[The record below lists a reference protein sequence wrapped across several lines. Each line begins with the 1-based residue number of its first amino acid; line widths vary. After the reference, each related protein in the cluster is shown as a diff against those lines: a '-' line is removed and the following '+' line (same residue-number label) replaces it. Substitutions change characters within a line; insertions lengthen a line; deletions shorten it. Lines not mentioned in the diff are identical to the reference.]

1 MSVYRIAELNIEIF
15 PRTEYTI
22 NQLKDYEVFT
32 EEIDFSVSIQK
43 SDIDYEV
50 SVGDIPDYG
59 ICESLAIYRKICK
72 KILADYNGILFHSAA
87 LRYKGKAYLFTAK
100 SGIGKT
106 THIRLWKDLLGDKVV
121 IINGDKPILRFKDDK
136 IIVYGTPWQG
146 KENYGSNINAPLGGV
161 FLLNRGV
168 QNTVEKADSK
178 TALKLMLAQTLRYQ
192 NKENVENLLSFMEKI
207 ILEIPIYILHC
218 NMDISSVKTSL
229 SVIE

>member
-15 PRTEYTI
+15 PKTEYTI

-32 EEIDFSVSIQK
+32 KKIDFSVNIQK

-50 SVGDIPDYG
+50 SVGGISDYDV
-59 ICESLAIYRKICK
+59 CESLAIYRKICK

-87 LRYKGKAYLFTAK
+87 IKYKGRAYLFTAK
-100 SGIGKT
+100 SGTGKT
-106 THIRLWKDLLGDKVV
+106 THIKLWKDLLGDKVS
-121 IINGDKPILRFKDDK
+121 IINGDKPILRFKDDE

-146 KENYGSNINAPLGGV
+146 KENYGSNINAPLGGI

-168 QNTVEKADSK
+168 QNTVEKTDSK
-178 TALKLMLAQTLRYQ
+178 TALKFMLAQTLRYQ

-207 ILEIPIYILHC
+207 ILKIPIYILHC